1 MIKKNTYN
9 FLIKK
14 KDIFWSVKYFSF
26 AIIAAFALSIAMY
39 SVMLLV
45 SEPAYVDEAIITTAS
60 TAIAKVEVTAE
71 YISPMWSVFIFNTI
85 AVFSAVIGTS
95 LFSYIHPMMI
105 GEIEL
110 RSKHPVYAHFSIILE
125 KMMMPANRLIQKLV
139 TIADKDFPS
148 ISAKTED
155 DTDSMWKNCGYENV
169 DYHKFA
175 YILPYTVPVMII
187 LVNGF
192 LIGILMAFFTFN
204 GALTGFQI
212 FGTKGILIGII
223 YNLIYFVISILPHGI
238 IELPVILL
246 AAALGY
252 RFAFVQSHEVKNE
265 DLFLGDTIEIAKK
278 DVAQVIE
285 ITKNYMSSLYV
296 RKMLVLMV
304 CMLLLAAYIEIYVTL
319 GIVETVMQA
328 LDTIIEAGLP

>member
-1 MIKKNTYN
+1 MIKKKNYS
-9 FLIKK
+9 FRLEKK
-14 KDIFWSVKYFSF
+14 NVFWSVKYFSF
-26 AIIAAFALSIAMY
+26 AIIVAFILSIAMY

-60 TAIAKVEVTAE
+60 AAVAKVEITAE
-71 YISPMWSVFIFNTI
+71 YINPMWSLFIFNSI

-95 LFSYIHPMMI
+95 LFPFIHPMMI

-110 RSKHPVYAHFSIILE
+110 RSKHPVYAHCSIVIE

-139 TIADKDFPS
+139 TIADRDFPS
-148 ISAKTED
+148 IRTKPED
-155 DTDSMWKNCGYENV
+155 DTDSMWKNCGYEKV

-238 IELPVILL
+238 IELPVILV

-265 DLFLGDTIEIAKK
+265 NLFLGDTIEIAKT

-296 RKMLVLMV
+296 WKMLAIMIF
-304 CMLLLAAYIEIYVTL
+304 MLLIAAYIEINVT
-319 GIVETVMQA
+319 GNVVESTMNL
-328 LDTIIEAGLP
+328 LDGFIEKQIA